1 MPKLFCQSCRLR
13 VLITML
19 IVVLSLLT
27 ACTPKE
33 AASTPTPSPTWT
45 ADQTATPNPTITP
58 RPTATPTLPPLGE
71 AGNPVTFGFVLPQLA
86 NADIAAEDLTNLLSS
101 ETGYAIEVLL
111 YPDFESLSTAIVQ
124 AEVDLFWVN
133 PLEYLY
139 LNEQG
144 FAEVML
150 MTNHQ
155 GVFSYGVQ
163 FIANIYRG
171 FEHFFDPETS
181 ENTADILPAL
191 QQFAGT
197 RPCFLDPNSTPGYY
211 VPMGLLAITSTPTQ
225 DPVFVY
231 SYNAIIRAIYIQGI
245 CDFGVTYALTGD
257 PLTSS
262 DIMFN
267 LPDAQNQVFVVW
279 RSEGLIPNVG
289 LSASPNLPVFMRFR
303 IEEAMLRIADSADGL
318 YIISSALDYQVEALR
333 SVEDNFY
340 NGFRSVVYPLA
351 LDLQALTHAAPQQ

>member
-1 MPKLFCQSCRLR
+1 
-13 VLITML
+13 
-19 IVVLSLLT
+19 
-27 ACTPKE
+27 
-33 AASTPTPSPTWT
+33 
-45 ADQTATPNPTITP
+45 
-58 RPTATPTLPPLGE
+58 
-71 AGNPVTFGFVLPQLA
+71 
-86 NADIAAEDLTNLLSS
+86 
-101 ETGYAIEVLL
+101 
-111 YPDFESLSTAIVQ
+111 
-124 AEVDLFWVN
+124 
-133 PLEYLY
+133 
-139 LNEQG
+139 
-144 FAEVML
+144 

-163 FIANIYRG
+163 FIANMYRG
-171 FEHFFDPETS
+171 FEYFFDPETN
-181 ENTADILPAL
+181 ENTGDILPAL

-197 RPCFLDPNSTPGYY
+197 RPCFLDPHSTPGYY

-225 DPVFVY
+225 DPIFVY

-279 RSEGLIPNVG
+279 RSDGLIPNVS

-303 IEEAMLRIADSADGL
+303 IEEAMLRVANSADGL

-340 NGFRSVVYPLA
+340 NGFRSVIYPLA
-351 LDLQALTHAAPQQ
+351 LDLQALTHTAPQQ